1 MAKAKFE
8 RTKPHCNI
16 GTIGH
21 VDHGKTTLTAA
32 ITKVLAERVEGN
44 EATDFENIDK
54 APEERER
61 GITISTAHVEYETK
75 KRHYAHVDCPG
86 HADYVKNMITGAA
99 QMDGAI
105 LVVAATDGVMA
116 QTKEHILLSRQVGVP
131 KIVVFMNKCDMV
143 DDEELLELVE
153 MEIRELLNEYEGYA
167 HYDDM
172 HVGLAKITD
181 LINAAVPMFRPV
193 AKKFAEENYNAP
205 ILYVMSSGATQYTA
219 YGFSMFLMMEMQWL
233 NATTFHSGEFFH
245 GPFEMADE
253 NAHYVLMMDDGPT
266 RPMDVRALT
275 FVQRMH
281 AKYTLIDAKDYG
293 LSSNVPASVVE
304 YFNPLMIGGL
314 TRLLGEEISILREHP
329 LTMRR
334 YMWKLEY

>member
-1 MAKAKFE
+1 MNNMSIQE
-8 RTKPHCNI
+8 I
-16 GTIGH
+16 
-21 VDHGKTTLTAA
+21 VAA
-32 ITKVLAERVEGN
+32 IKN
-44 EATDFENIDK
+44 K
-54 APEERER
+54 QPEIKTVYFVGCGASMSDLFPAKYFLEYNAKKLRTSIYTANNFNYSTPAAVDNTSVV
-61 GITISTAHVEYETK
+61 ITCSLSGGTPET
-75 KRHYAHVDCPG
+75 
-86 HADYVKNMITGAA
+86 
-99 QMDGAI
+99 
-105 LVVAATDGVMA
+105 VAATKLARKLGAHVISITNKAGSPLDVEA
-116 QTKEHILLSRQVGVP
+116 EYCILHGFYESYGAKMEKPARA
-131 KIVVFMNKCDMV
+131 
-143 DDEELLELVE
+143 LELAC
-153 MEIRELLNEYEGYA
+153 ELLNEYEGYA

-253 NAHYVLMMDDGPT
+253 NAHYVLMMNDGPT